1 MITLRILKRNDAKL
15 PTNLQNYSRNKENYA
30 EKSNRI
36 LIAKTEKTGKNVET
50 KQRTNAVKHTM
61 RHEIFACFN
70 FCDFRHMFAS
80 KKVPETLYKMLG
92 NLCS

>member
-50 KQRTNAVKHTM
+50 KQERT
-61 RHEIFACFN
+61 R
-70 FCDFRHMFAS
+70 
-80 KKVPETLYKMLG
+80 
-92 NLCS
+92 